1 MSCNP
6 TTLPQVDNYLG
17 LKLDITQPPPR
28 VLSPLRKETTL
39 RTVLSVFLDDILE
52 SIALE
57 MLEPLHL
64 DATALPS
71 TKSQNSELLP
81 PTPEDRDSRSSSPT
95 FPLHAATFP
104 SRTPSPPTPVTV
116 SIPLPRD
123 VDQFYRLQVSCKGA
137 PGLCL
142 GSLKTKI
149 VRGEKRVSLL
159 SISRNMDWA
168 DVCLC
173 SAVVGPTVRMADVGQ
188 EWPGALLYLPGGPDP
203 KCKDTCYTLAKL
215 VQHVLDHFLTWWMY
229 ESARVQEDSSTASL
243 PVPVGPGVVSLDEVY
258 LVALRRRH
266 IALGVYEWMPEI
278 EVRL

>member
-39 RTVLSVFLDDILE
+39 RTVLCVFLDDILE
-52 SIALE
+52 SIASE

-71 TKSQNSELLP
+71 TKSHNSELLP
-81 PTPEDRDSRSSSPT
+81 STPQDRDSRSSSPT

-104 SRTPSPPTPVTV
+104 SRTPSPPPTPVTV

-123 VDQFYRLQVSCKGA
+123 VDPFYRLQVSCKGA

-149 VRGEKRVSLL
+149 VHSEKRVSLL
-159 SISRNMDWA
+159 SISRSMDWA

-173 SAVVGPTVRMADVGQ
+173 SAAVGPTVRMADVGKEVRYIQ
-188 EWPGALLYLPGGPDP
+188 
-203 KCKDTCYTLAKL
+203 LACI
-215 VQHVLDHFLTWWMY
+215 
-229 ESARVQEDSSTASL
+229 
-243 PVPVGPGVVSLDEVY
+243 
-258 LVALRRRH
+258 ALRDGWW
-266 IALGVYEWMPEI
+266 L
-278 EVRL
+278 